1 MFLKVKHV
9 HFIGIGGIGMSGLA
23 ELLHNMGFQVSG
35 SDAAESEN
43 TLHLRKLNISVTI
56 GHHPDNIRS
65 AATGVCCDVAVYSSA
80 IRPDNPELVAARNS
94 LVATGAPCPV
104 IPRAEILA
112 ELMRMKQ
119 GIAVAGTH
127 GKTTTTSM
135 ISTVLAYAGLDPTI
149 VIGGRLASLPGRP
162 AVGPRL
168 SLEMKGTA
176 SSSPALEG
184 EASSTPALEG
194 RASSAPA
201 HDLPLFERA
210 QGGRGEIIGARGS
223 DSINARLGQG
233 DFLVAE
239 ADESDGSFLKL
250 SPTIAVVTTL
260 DEDHMEF
267 YGSLERLKAAFL
279 DFINKVPF
287 YGAAVICLDQGN
299 ILDLVPGIQ
308 RRYISYGLIG
318 NTDFTATAI
327 EAAGLRSS
335 FEVIAAGP
343 DRRNTHQPALS
354 GRGRT
359 IGQIVLNVPGIHN
372 IYNSLAA
379 TVVALEVGVPFDAIR
394 ESLASFQGADRRF
407 QIKAHINNIYV
418 VDDYGHHPTE
428 IKATLATAK
437 GVLATAPL
445 FKGADLKS
453 APIKNGRN
461 RRLIVIFQPHRY
473 TRTRDLLTEFFTAFY
488 QSDVLIITDIYAAG
502 EDPIEGIHAL
512 LIAEGVKQHGH
523 KDVHYIS
530 DREQIPGRV
539 MEMVR
544 PADMI
549 LTLGAGDIWKINP
562 KIVAMIKERF

>member
-65 AATGVCCDVAVYSSA
+65 AATGVCCDVVVYSSA

-94 LVATGAPCPV
+94 LVATGTPCPV
-104 IPRAEILA
+104 IPRVEILA

-135 ISTVLAYAGLDPTI
+135 ISTILAYAGLDPTI
-149 VIGGRLASLPGRP
+149 VIGGRLASLPPGRP

-168 SLEMKGTA
+168 SLEM
-176 SSSPALEG
+176 EG
-184 EASSTPALEG
+184 A
-194 RASSAPA
+194 ASSAPA
-201 HDLPLFERA
+201 HDLHPFERA
-210 QGGRGEIIGARGS
+210 QEGRGEIIGARGS

-250 SPTIAVVTTL
+250 SPAIAVVTTL

-327 EAAGLRSS
+327 QAAGLRSS

-343 DRRNTHQPALS
+343 DGRNAHQPALS

-379 TVVALEVGVPFDAIR
+379 TVVALELGVPFDAIR
-394 ESLASFQGADRRF
+394 EALASFQGADRRF

-437 GVLATAPL
+437 GVLATASHPACHRDSPL
-445 FKGADLKS
+445 SPQGRGEGVRGCDLKP

-512 LIAEGVKQHGH
+512 LIAEGVRQHGH

-544 PADMI
+544 HGDMI
-549 LTLGAGDIWKINP
+549 LTLGAGDIWKINS
-562 KIVAMIKERF
+562 KIVSMIKERF